1 MEALLDVLMNAGPM
15 GLFAAYLIWAKNK
28 QDEKLENLTV
38 QFFTRLEEIQD
49 KHENLREAL
58 DTKYDAKNEQIRE
71 RWLDVVKKVESERDE
86 AQKLLTQEIQ
96 LLGAIISEVKER
108 YTDVQGKLEK
118 NYDQMTEAISLLRV
132 GRQSRREE

>member
-38 QFFTRLEEIQD
+38 QFFTRLEEIQE

-58 DTKYDAKNEQIRE
+58 DSKYDTKNEQIRE

-86 AQKLLTQEIQ
+86 AQKLLTQEIH